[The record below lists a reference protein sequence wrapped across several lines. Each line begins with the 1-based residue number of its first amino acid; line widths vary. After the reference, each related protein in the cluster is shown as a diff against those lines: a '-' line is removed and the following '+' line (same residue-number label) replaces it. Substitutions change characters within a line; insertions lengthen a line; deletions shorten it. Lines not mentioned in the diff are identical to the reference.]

1 MDQLR
6 NTLTPERPLKMHCV
20 NCDRLLSDY
29 EATRKHAVTFKF
41 LDLCKVCF
49 EDVKTIIPVIDRKE
63 LITEQDLDTEDLE
76 DNLDTEVS
84 LEDLDSYIYIKDSRG
99 DYDV

>member
-1 MDQLR
+1 
-6 NTLTPERPLKMHCV
+6 MHCV

-29 EATRKHAVTFKF
+29 EATRKHAITFKF

-49 EDVKTIIPVIDRKE
+49 EDVKTIIPTIDRKE
-63 LITEQDLDTEDLE
+63 LMTEQDLDGIED
-76 DNLDTEVS
+76 DDLDTTGNEVS
-84 LEDLDSYIYIKDSRG
+84 LEDIDAYIDYVVDSRE

>member
-1 MDQLR
+1 
-6 NTLTPERPLKMHCV
+6 MHCL

-49 EDVKTIIPVIDRKE
+49 EDVKTIIPTIDRKE
-63 LITEQDLDTEDLE
+63 LMTEQDFDTEPEDDLDTGL
-76 DNLDTEVS
+76 S
-84 LEDLDSYIYIKDSRG
+84 LEDLDIHINYEVDYEDSRG
-99 DYDV
+99 SYDV

>member
-1 MDQLR
+1 
-6 NTLTPERPLKMHCV
+6 MHCL

-49 EDVKTIIPVIDRKE
+49 EDVKTIIPTIDRKE
-63 LITEQDLDTEDLE
+63 LMTEQDFDTEPDDDLDTG
-76 DNLDTEVS
+76 VS
-84 LEDLDSYIYIKDSRG
+84 LEDIDALYSYHDTHENYG
-99 DYDV
+99 DDYAS

>member
-1 MDQLR
+1 
-6 NTLTPERPLKMHCV
+6 MHCV
-20 NCDRLLSDY
+20 NCDRLLSDF

-49 EDVKTIIPVIDRKE
+49 EEVKTLIPTIDRRE
-63 LITEQDLDTEDLE
+63 LMTEQDFDNEPDDELDTGG
-76 DNLDTEVS
+76 S
-84 LEDLDSYIYIKDSRG
+84 LEDDDALYSYVDTSKFSSD